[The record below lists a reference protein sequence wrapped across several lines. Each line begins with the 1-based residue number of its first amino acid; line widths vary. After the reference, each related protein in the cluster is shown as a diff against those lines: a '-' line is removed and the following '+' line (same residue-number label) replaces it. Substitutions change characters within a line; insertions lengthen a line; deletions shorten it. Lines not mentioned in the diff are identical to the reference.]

1 MKDITFNE
9 ELILKING
17 KKQDKEVLAYM
28 AEYLQDK
35 GLVKGSY
42 SKAITDRE
50 AEFPTG
56 LYTGNINIAIPHADT
71 EHVEKAAICV
81 GVLEEPISFRAM
93 DDPDKEIEIRLII
106 MLALK
111 EAHGH
116 IEMLQKVVELI
127 KDQEALNKVIESS
140 DLSIIYEIISEK
152 LL

>member
-17 KKQDKEVLAYM
+17 KKQDMEVLAYM
-28 AEYLQDK
+28 AEYLQSK
-35 GLVKGSY
+35 GLVKDSY

-56 LYTGNINIAIPHADT
+56 LFTGNINIAIPHADT

-81 GVLEEPISFRAM
+81 GVLEEPIIFRAM
-93 DDPDKEIEIRLII
+93 DDPDKELEIRLII

-140 DLSIIYEIISEK
+140 DSSIIYQIVSEK

>member
-1 MKDITFNE
+1 MNDITFNE
-9 ELILKING
+9 ELILKIKG
-17 KKQDKEVLAYM
+17 KQTDKEVLTYM
-28 AEYLQDK
+28 AQHLQDK
-35 GLVKGSY
+35 GLAKDSY

-50 AEFPTG
+50 AQFPTG

-93 DDPDKEIEIRLII
+93 DDPGKEIEIKLVI

-127 KDQEALNKVIESS
+127 KDQEALNKVIRSS
-140 DLSIIYEIISEK
+140 DLSIIYQIISEK

>member
-17 KKQDKEVLAYM
+17 KKQDVEVLAYM
-28 AEYLQDK
+28 AEYLQSK
-35 GLVKGSY
+35 GLVKDSY

-56 LYTGNINIAIPHADT
+56 LFTGNINIAIPHADT

-81 GVLEEPISFRAM
+81 GVLEEPIIFRAM
-93 DDPDKEIEIRLII
+93 DDPDKELEIRLII

-140 DLSIIYEIISEK
+140 DSSIIYQIISEK

>member
-17 KKQDKEVLAYM
+17 KKQDMEVLAYM
-28 AEYLQDK
+28 AEYLQGK
-35 GLVKGSY
+35 GLVKDSY

-56 LYTGNINIAIPHADT
+56 LFTGNINIAIPHADT

-81 GVLEEPISFRAM
+81 GVLEDPVIFRAM
-93 DDPDKEIEIRLII
+93 DDPDKELEIRLII

-140 DLSIIYEIISEK
+140 DSSIIYQIISEK